1 LQVFFGPVWGSFLEL
16 LLLQEAPKATSSPKR
31 GQILQTAEA
40 PKALLYT
47 TSGKAPSEQLP
58 ELLASL
64 LPSAPPVLPLLR
76 LSAPPVSAGPRS
88 VSANRRRPA
97 QPGKS
102 AASGLR
108 SPSLEVAAP
117 DPSPPAAPPP
127 SLRAAP
133 PAALLLATFLSAR
146 PTHRRISS
154 LPASPPRGL
163 AGGSARR
170 HLPPARPPAAS
181 GSPPLRAPPAGG
193 SAPRRL
199 ASTRPPPPA
208 LLRAALLFARSR
220 PATLL
225 LAGLM
230 SKKLMGKNSP
240 KQTC

>member
-1 LQVFFGPVWGSFLEL
+1 MQVFLGPVWGSFLEL
-16 LLLQEAPKATSSPKR
+16 LLLQEVPKATSSPKR

-64 LPSAPPVLPLLR
+64 LPSARPPP
-76 LSAPPVSAGPRS
+76 S
-88 VSANRRRPA
+88 
-97 QPGKS
+97 
-102 AASGLR
+102 R
-108 SPSLEVAAP
+108 SPP
-117 DPSPPAAPPP
+117 QIRRHPPP

-170 HLPPARPPAAS
+170 QLPPRAATCRQWISSPPRAPRRRLCSASPCLHAAPAAGPAPRRPS
-181 GSPPLRAPPAGG
+181 LRAVEAGN
-193 SAPRRL
+193 SAPRRPDEQEANGQKL
-199 ASTRPPPPA
+199 PQTD
-208 LLRAALLFARSR
+208 LLDSL
-220 PATLL
+220 
-225 LAGLM
+225 
-230 SKKLMGKNSP
+230 KNSLLD
-240 KQTC
+240 